1 METSKTAAAPE
12 AAASAPDAAAPAAEG
27 DAAAP
32 AAAEPAAAAAPAAAA
47 EPAAAAAG
55 KNYDIPR
62 NSIVSVKLEAGKD
75 GLGFPA
81 VREAFG
87 GRDAGIRHV
96 DFKMVNA
103 PPALTPGPR
112 LQIPDPACQTRS
124 APSPPTSPQPTANAT
139 ASAVHKAVVKQSM
152 NSNRSQFKAL
162 TSRARH
168 PAFHDG
174 FATSTTI

>member
-47 EPAAAAAG
+47 EPAAAAAGTPG

-124 APSPPTSPQPTANAT
+124 APSPPHPLNPPQVLLRQQCTR
-139 ASAVHKAVVKQSM
+139 
-152 NSNRSQFKAL
+152 RSS
-162 TSRARH
+162 SRA
-168 PAFHDG
+168 
-174 FATSTTI
+174 